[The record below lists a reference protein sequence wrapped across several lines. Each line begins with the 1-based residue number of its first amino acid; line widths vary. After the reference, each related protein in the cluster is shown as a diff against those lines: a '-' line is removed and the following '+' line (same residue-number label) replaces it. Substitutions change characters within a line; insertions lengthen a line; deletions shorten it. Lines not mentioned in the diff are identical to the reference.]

1 MLPIA
6 LLLASAALPQERL
19 LIEVHDQNEDVYCD
33 VRAEDAPVHL
43 VMQRLCR
50 ELDLELTGFED
61 VNESKTVNVYLRNR
75 PLEVTVDYVLGAAGL
90 AGTLSATGIDVYSA
104 NPPFPTRGELL
115 QNAEIGLLELLQR
128 FPEGVRAVE
137 ARQELARI
145 AVLRGELE
153 KAAHH
158 YELLVEVTASSPAQT
173 ATRMKAGRL
182 LVELQEW
189 SRAARHFRHVAESEP
204 EVHVGAEA
212 RRELARC
219 TLMRGES
226 ARALHMLRALEHL
239 VAPMDEE
246 DAAIRLLLLARA
258 EVEQN
263 RPMDALRNLDR
274 ARRIGP
280 SYVDELEVMDL
291 RARALELQDK
301 PVEAALAWLHF
312 SRNQGENLKREALI
326 RAAQIALAQEGEELA
341 LVFLHKHAENE
352 GLGDALLPFVN
363 EARARLGLQ
372 EKSYIE
378 ASPSARLLRAVQLIN
393 AGSEEAAARAFASLS
408 SRLNDLSAEER
419 VLLATSYAPLL
430 ERQRGVMEAIDLL
443 RLVAPTLEAVE
454 NRTHLYLLAGEIY
467 ERNQRFEEAAEAYGG
482 RL

>member
-1 MLPIA
+1 MLSIA
-6 LLLASAALPQERL
+6 LFLAPVALPQERV
-19 LIEVHDQNEDVYCD
+19 LIEIHDQNGDTYCD
-33 VRAEDAPVHL
+33 VRAEDAPVHR
-43 VMQRLCR
+43 VMQRLCS

-61 VNESKTVNVYLRNR
+61 VDQSQPVNVYLRNR

-90 AGTLSATGIDVYSA
+90 AGTLSATGVIVYSA

-115 QNAEIGLLELLQR
+115 QTAEIGLLELLHH
-128 FPEGVRAVE
+128 FPRGARAVE
-137 ARQELARI
+137 ARHELARI

-153 KAAHH
+153 KAARH
-158 YELLVEVTASSPAQT
+158 YELLVEATEGSPTQT
-173 ATRMKAGRL
+173 TTRMKAGRL

-204 EVHVGAEA
+204 EIHVGAEA

-258 EVEQN
+258 EVEQD
-263 RPMDALRNLDR
+263 RPVDALRNLDR

-280 SYVDELEVMDL
+280 GYVDELEVMDL
-291 RARALELQDK
+291 RARALELQGK

-341 LVFLHKHAENE
+341 LVCLHKHAENE

-378 ASPSARLLRAVQLIN
+378 ASPSARLLRAGQLIN
-393 AGSEEAAARAFASLS
+393 AGSEEAAAQTFASIS
-408 SRLNDLSAEER
+408 SQLGALSAEER
-419 VLLATSYAPLL
+419 VTLATSYAPLL

-443 RLVAPTLEAVE
+443 RIVASTLEAVE
-454 NRTHLYLLAGEIY
+454 NRKHLYLLAGEIY